1 MFFIFRGRV
10 IEIRKNHIILFL
22 IVLFLILINTFSFI
36 YLQNFFIPIL
46 ITSIIILL
54 ITLLFTFISSYY
66 LYELS
71 FFIKNNKK
79 KVFIVSSLIV
89 FIPIIV
95 ILISSINFPEI
106 NLNGFANYIPLK
118 KQPSVEFPSEVQN
131 HDTTT
136 STKLITTTT
145 IAPTT
150 TTSTTTTSSTTTTTL
165 SERDRRGFFVTN
177 VRSTKK
183 DEPKDCSFNGR
194 GHDAVLMPSGNYYCR
209 STQQRISIYVDGVE
223 KICCVTV

>member
-54 ITLLFTFISSYY
+54 ITLLFTFISSFY

-165 SERDRRGFFVTN
+165 SEKDRRGFFVTN
-177 VRSTKK
+177 VRSNKI